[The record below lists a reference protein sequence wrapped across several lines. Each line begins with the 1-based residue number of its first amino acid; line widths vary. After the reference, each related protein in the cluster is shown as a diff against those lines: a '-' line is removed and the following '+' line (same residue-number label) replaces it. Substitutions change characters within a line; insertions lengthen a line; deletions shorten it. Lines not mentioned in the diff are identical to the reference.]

1 MEPIFKISISVLL
14 TFIIIL
20 FSCKKDL
27 VSLGERNKPI
37 FIQTTCPFQQ
47 TLIGTIYPSRYGI
60 QTATA
65 GNKIVFAAGFETV
78 PNVGSVP
85 SLRVNIFD
93 MVTQVWSN
101 ADLNNHGGDVAT
113 IAVGDKIYFAGG
125 TEKNLN
131 GDLSATVDIYNT
143 TKNTWTSTQ
152 LSEGRNGPIPM
163 QAGNKI
169 LFVGG
174 NRGPSATADIYDLT
188 SSSWTTTNLQHALYS
203 GVALGNKAVFK
214 SYTSFDIYDAS
225 TNNWSNYAISGSYY
239 DVASATLGNK
249 IYFAGGY
256 KGGYGSNQFSDVVHI
271 YDIISNIWSA
281 TKLSKP
287 KTGMTAVSQGSK
299 IFWAG
304 GMDSIWYD
312 HIPNEEYVRLVNDI
326 EVYDVNTGSH
336 SDHFF
341 PQHTS
346 FPRVGLANNQVLFTE
361 GDSIHIYNSNL
372 GTWTVCDAN
381 LGWAPACI
389 SVGNKIYAAGRVG
402 PSAENLMVWKL
413 EF

>member
-1 MEPIFKISISVLL
+1 MKSIIKPSALFLFMELF
-14 TFIIIL
+14 FH

-27 VSLGERNKPI
+27 LSFVEQNKPI
-37 FIQTTCPFQQ
+37 VIQTTCLFQQ
-47 TLIGTIYPSRYGI
+47 TLIGTLPVYRYSI
-60 QTATA
+60 KMATA
-65 GNKIVFAAGFETV
+65 GNKIVFAGGWELSQG
-78 PNVGSVP
+78 VGSIP
-85 SLRVNIFD
+85 SSRVDIFD
-93 MVTQVWSN
+93 LITQTWADV
-101 ADLNNHGGDVAT
+101 DLNNHGGDVAT
-113 IAVGDKIYFAGG
+113 IAVEDKIYFAGG
-125 TEKNLN
+125 TAKDLN

-143 TKNTWTSTQ
+143 TNNTWTSTQ
-152 LSEGRNGPIPM
+152 LSEGRNGPITLK
-163 QAGNKI
+163 AGNKI
-169 LFVGG
+169 LFGGG
-174 NRGPSATADIYDLT
+174 NSGQSTTVDIYDLL
-188 SSSWTTTNLQHALYS
+188 SSSWTTANLQHGLYS
-203 GVALGNKAVFK
+203 GSALGNKAVFE

-225 TNNWSNYAISGSYY
+225 TNNWSIYAINGSYY
-239 DVASATLGNK
+239 NMAEATLGNK

-287 KTGMTAVSQGSK
+287 KTGMTAVSQGGK

-312 HIPNEEYVRLVNDI
+312 LVPNEEYVRLVNDI
-326 EVYDVNTGSH
+326 EIYDLNAGSH

-372 GTWTVCDAN
+372 GTWTVCDAY